1 MSWFPELRLKRGFCF
16 YAKLRSEFRHNL
28 DIIHTI
34 LNSMCLNTPDPDEAR
49 MSFNLEAILRRDFF
63 GKAVLII
70 EDSEDE
76 IPVDSKNLDL
86 ISAEQLDKMYGVIWE
101 L

>member
-1 MSWFPELRLKRGFCF
+1 MSKKKAVKGIIRELDLGQGPF
-16 YAKLRSEFRHNL
+16 LTLDMPRH
-28 DIIHTI
+28 
-34 LNSMCLNTPDPDEAR
+34 PDEAS

-86 ISAEQLDKMYGVIWE
+86 ISAEQLDKMYGVI
-101 L
+101 